1 MGSDQLR
8 PARVPG
14 DQLTEYGRA
23 VNRHFYESEADED
36 VRPWVEAF
44 DTGYRAWW
52 VRAGDR
58 VVANLGVIE
67 TDLSLPGG
75 GRLPVAGITA
85 VGVAQTMRRR
95 GLLRTLMRAGLDE
108 AQARGEPLAALFA
121 SESAIYGR
129 FGFGPAVPHIAYRV
143 DRARLRFL
151 DPVDVRLVE
160 QTTPEAAAAS
170 WPAIH
175 ERLREQRGGSIGV
188 TAAMWRMAVLEDP
201 PGWRDG
207 ATARQLVEVPGR
219 GYARYRVKE
228 GGDWTTAD
236 GTVAL
241 AELVATDPEAESA
254 LWQHVCD
261 LDLTT
266 RTTTWLRPPDDAL
279 PHLVADPL
287 ALGALAGPPMYVRVL
302 DVERLLTSRSYATTG
317 GVRLAVVDP
326 DERAGGCWQLEVG
339 PDGASCEATTA
350 DPHLVLPVDVLASV
364 AFGGVR
370 ATTLRAARRL
380 DERRAGAAA
389 ALDRL
394 LAVDAAP
401 WSTTEF

>member
-1 MGSDQLR
+1 MSVEDLR
-8 PARVPG
+8 PVRVPQ
-14 DQLTEYGRA
+14 DRLTDYGRA
-23 VNRHFYESEADED
+23 VNRHFYESEADDD

-44 DTGYRAWW
+44 RTGYRAWW
-52 VRAGDR
+52 VCDDDR

-75 GRLPVAGITA
+75 ARLPLAGITA

-95 GLLRTLMRAGLDE
+95 GLLRMLMHAALEE
-108 AQARGEPLAALFA
+108 AQGHGEPLVALFA

-129 FGFGPAVPHIAYRV
+129 FGFGAAVPHIAYRT
-143 DRARLRFL
+143 DRSRLGFR

-160 QTTPEAAAAS
+160 ETTAEAAAES

-175 ERLREQRGGSIGV
+175 ERLRGQRGGSVGM
-188 TAAMWRMAVLEDP
+188 TGGMWRMAVLEDP

-207 ATARQLVEVPGR
+207 ATARRLVEVPGR

-228 GGDWTTAD
+228 GGDWVAPD
-236 GTVAL
+236 GTVIL
-241 AELVATDPEAESA
+241 GELVATDPEAEAA

-279 PHLVADPL
+279 PHLVTDPF
-287 ALGALAGPPMYVRVL
+287 ALRVSEGPPMYVRVL
-302 DVERLLTSRSYATTG
+302 DVPRVLTARTYATAG
-317 GVRLAVVDP
+317 SICIEVIDP
-326 DERAGGCWQLEVG
+326 AGPAAGRWQLEVG
-339 PDGASCEATTA
+339 SDGASCDPATA
-350 DPHLVLPVDVLASV
+350 PPDLVLPVDALATV

-370 ATTLRAARRL
+370 AMSLLAARRL
-380 DERRAGAAA
+380 EERRPGAVA

-394 LAVDAAP
+394 LAVDVAP
-401 WSTTEF
+401 WTTTEF